1 MVTRA
6 EDSADVRGEP
16 RMRSTVRVLI
26 VEDRPDDAEVLIAEL
41 RRAGYQP
48 EWERVDT
55 LAGLSAALHREPDV
69 VVCDYSLPGMSA
81 LDALRLLAEAEVD
94 VPLIVVSGV
103 MDEQTCVE
111 SLRLGAADY
120 LLKDR
125 LARLGPAVEYA
136 LSMHRVTREAR
147 QAKAEW
153 QETADILRSLVAH
166 APAAICV
173 RDAAGRTLLSN
184 HEYRRLAA
192 AADREGLLEGG
203 SDPALTEASEVQGEE
218 TFVVD
223 GEERT
228 YLTVRYPVVD
238 DTAQVFGVGVIHLD
252 MTRQKRVEEELR
264 AARLQLQERADR
276 LDHANAELREL
287 DRLKT
292 DFVASVSHELRT
304 PLTSICGYAEMLG
317 DASVAT
323 LGEIEQRMVEVINR
337 NGHRLL
343 SLIEDLLILSRIEAD
358 GYTCGDD
365 PVDVAELIQIVQ
377 SVLKPAVD
385 TAGVE
390 LSVEISNEL
399 PTIRGDRDQLE
410 RVLLNLLSNGIK
422 FSLRGGTVVLRASME
437 GDEMLLAVEDT
448 GIGISP
454 DDLPKLF
461 TRFYRSSEAQHR
473 AIPGT
478 GLGLAVVHG
487 VVERHGGRIE
497 VDSMLGAGTTVTV
510 RLPSRPSG
518 QQAGEA
524 VLV

>member
-1 MVTRA
+1 
-6 EDSADVRGEP
+6 
-16 RMRSTVRVLI
+16 MRSTVRVLI
-26 VEDRPDDAEVLIAEL
+26 VEDSPDDAEVLIAEL
-41 RRAGYQP
+41 RRARYEPQ
-48 EWERVDT
+48 WERVDT
-55 LAGLSAALHREPDV
+55 LAGLSAALDREPDV
-69 VVCDYSLPGMSA
+69 VICDYSLPGMTA

-192 AADREGLLEGG
+192 AADPEGLLEGG
-203 SDPALTEASEVQGEE
+203 GPALPEASEVQGEE

-264 AARLQLQERADR
+264 TARLQLQERADR
-276 LDHANAELREL
+276 LDHANTELREL

-317 DASVAT
+317 DASLAT
-323 LGEIEQRMVEVINR
+323 LGETEHRMVEVINR

-343 SLIEDLLILSRIEAD
+343 SLIEDLLILSRIEAE
-358 GYTCGDD
+358 GYTHGDEQ
-365 PVDVAELIQIVQ
+365 VDVAELIEIVQ
-377 SVLKPAVD
+377 TVLKPAVD
-385 TAGVE
+385 TAGVA
-390 LSVEISNEL
+390 LSVEISEAL
-399 PTIRGDRDQLE
+399 TPIQGDRGQLE

-437 GDEMLLAVEDT
+437 GDEMLLAVADT

-461 TRFYRSSEAQHR
+461 TRFYRSSEAQNR

-510 RLPSRPSG
+510 RLP
-518 QQAGEA
+518 AGDVRAPEPWA
-524 VLV
+524 LEEVVE